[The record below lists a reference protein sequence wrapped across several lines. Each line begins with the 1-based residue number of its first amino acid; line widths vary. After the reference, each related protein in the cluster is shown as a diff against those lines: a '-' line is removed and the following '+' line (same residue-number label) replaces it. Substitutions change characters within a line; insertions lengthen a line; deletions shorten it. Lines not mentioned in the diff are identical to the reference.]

1 MKKGIKKGI
10 LTLGLVLS
18 LFATAHT
25 AVYALEYVELAP
37 LPGTC
42 ETRSNGTCVTD
53 VGASN
58 LGNYINSLYKL
69 AVAAAGVLAVLMI
82 VMGGFS
88 YISTDAISNKEEGK
102 HQIKMALGGLMVVFA
117 SYIILNT
124 INPQL
129 VELNIVS
136 EKLNASDV
144 NFTELT
150 MMSREVQKNFDTAMS
165 RSLENFDK
173 LKKETDQIR
182 KEASDITQATKS
194 YRELDEIKTL
204 LEKGDNLD
212 LEQANKLQI
221 LKDSYYFG
229 KTDEEIK
236 KSLETKLPQIEEKL
250 KESTKT
256 NTIDQALRASEDQAK
271 KLIDTANMTSITKG
285 VEEDFSTRLERFKIK
300 QADSK
305 LDTSNDWTSFWG
317 VETPADKQYQNNP
330 ENIKSEI
337 NSIKGVADKRIADIN
352 SLKNIDSAT
361 KEKAIADIKKSA
373 ETTTKKICDEIP
385 QTITKAVGSGDIVD
399 YTVEN
404 NPAYEPCKN

>member
-42 ETRSNGTCVTD
+42 ESRTDGNGNVKCITD

-69 AVAAAGVLAVLMI
+69 AVAASGVLAVLMI

-136 EKLNASDV
+136 EKLNSQGVD
-144 NFTELT
+144 FTELT
-150 MMSREVQKNFDTAMS
+150 MMSRQAQKDFDGAVEK
-165 RSLENFDK
+165 SLNDLNK
-173 LKKETDQIR
+173 LKQDNSKLQSQ
-182 KEASDITQATKS
+182 ASAIQQKSDS
-194 YRELDEIKTL
+194 YRQMRELKKMIDDPSL
-204 LEKGDNLD
+204 
-212 LEQANKLQI
+212 ANDPDAQQRM
-221 LKDSYYFG
+221 
-229 KTDEEIK
+229 EEIK
-236 KSLETKLPQIEEKL
+236 KTYFPLSTDDQIKQQLENLPAIE
-250 KESTKT
+250 KEILQKT
-256 NTIDQALRASEDQAK
+256 GQSDIDKALTQLDDQAK
-271 KLIDTANMTSITKG
+271 DIRKLTQAQSSTEGFKIDMNQKPENFKINLADGKISAYKTEDTKG
-285 VEEDFSTRLERFKIK
+285 ALDAVDAEYKDRVATIQKLNLPEEVTLEKINQMKASADAAKASICK
-300 QADSK
+300 Q
-305 LDTSNDWTSFWG
+305 
-317 VETPADKQYQNNP
+317 
-330 ENIKSEI
+330 
-337 NSIKGVADKRIADIN
+337 
-352 SLKNIDSAT
+352 
-361 KEKAIADIKKSA
+361 
-373 ETTTKKICDEIP
+373 IP
-385 QTITKAVGSGDIVD
+385 QTTYKTSAVGGMSGQANVTHIP
-399 YTVEN
+399 
-404 NPAYEPCKN
+404 NPGYEPCKN

>member
-42 ETRSNGTCVTD
+42 ESRTDGNGNVKCVTD

-117 SYIILNT
+117 SYVILNT

-136 EKLNASDV
+136 EKLNSESVD
-144 NFTELT
+144 FTELT
-150 MMSREVQKNFDTAMS
+150 MMSRQAQKDFDTAMA
-165 RSLENFDK
+165 RSLDNFNK
-173 LKKETDQIR
+173 LKQETDQIR
-182 KEASDITQATKS
+182 KEASDINQATRS
-194 YRELDEIKTL
+194 YRELDEIK
-204 LEKGDNLD
+204 EKYPYR
-212 LEQANKLQI
+212 
-221 LKDSYYFG
+221 LKYKHEG
-229 KTDEEIK
+229 
-236 KSLETKLPQIEEKL
+236 
-250 KESTKT
+250 
-256 NTIDQALRASEDQAK
+256 
-271 KLIDTANMTSITKG
+271 
-285 VEEDFSTRLERFKIK
+285 
-300 QADSK
+300 
-305 LDTSNDWTSFWG
+305 
-317 VETPADKQYQNNP
+317 
-330 ENIKSEI
+330 
-337 NSIKGVADKRIADIN
+337 
-352 SLKNIDSAT
+352 
-361 KEKAIADIKKSA
+361 
-373 ETTTKKICDEIP
+373 
-385 QTITKAVGSGDIVD
+385 
-399 YTVEN
+399 
-404 NPAYEPCKN
+404 